1 MRKKIN
7 NYMIAV
13 AIIAVLSTVLLVSYV
28 LNGVIRAQAID
39 ALRTDCIILSN
50 VESIEHYD
58 IEGLRVTLVSS
69 DGTVIYDNTAD
80 VSTMQD
86 HADRPEI
93 AEAFENGEGSA
104 VRRSDTLN
112 EDTYYYAMRL
122 DNGSVLRV
130 AADTENIFSIFGN
143 ILPAIIGI
151 IIIMVALC
159 IVITRVLTKK
169 LIKPIEKIADDMSYK
184 QPPEYEELVPVV
196 NMLKE
201 QHENIL
207 NSARVRQEFSA
218 NVSHELKTPLTV
230 ISGYAELIEN
240 RMVNEESVVRF
251 AGEIHHHSDRLL
263 TLINDI
269 IKLSEMDSESVEVI
283 YEDVNLSEVVEE
295 CMGILKESADQH
307 NVSIETDCDAN
318 AIVKGSRSMLE
329 ELVTNLANNA
339 ISYNKPGGNVWISVK
354 NVSGRVVLSVK
365 DNGIGIP
372 EKHQDRVFERFY
384 RVDKSRSKRSGGTG
398 LGLAIVKHIAASHK
412 AQITLESEEG
422 KGTVIKVIF

>member
-13 AIIAVLSTVLLVSYV
+13 AIIAVLSTALLVSYV

-69 DGTVIYDNTAD
+69 NGMVIYDNTAD
-80 VSTMQD
+80 ISTMQD

-104 VRRSDTLN
+104 VRRSDTLD

-307 NVSIETDCDAN
+307 NVSIETDCDTN

-354 NVSGRVVLSVK
+354 NVNGRVVLSVK

-422 KGTVIKVIF
+422 KGTEIKVIF